1 MFCEKEKK
9 KVKNH
14 LVFVLVSV
22 IQSEAKNL
30 GNIMWVFTRSFASLW
45 MTLNVEGFFQS
56 LPIFIELRHGVE
68 KQVGTCI

>member
-30 GNIMWVFTRSFASLW
+30 KSVGWRFQILRFAQDDIIL
-45 MTLNVEGFFQS
+45 
-56 LPIFIELRHGVE
+56 
-68 KQVGTCI
+68 